1 MTRSGFSPRGARA
14 APADEDAGRR
24 ALLPAGLR
32 DGLPP
37 DAAHRAAVIERLLA
51 EFTAHGYERVEPP
64 LVEFEDSLLGTGGGP
79 EIFRLMDPLS
89 QRMMGVRA
97 DMTIQVARI
106 ATTRLGGRPRPLRL
120 SYAGDVLRV
129 KASQLRPERQFA
141 QVGVEL
147 IGAPDQAADVEV
159 VRLAADALDAL
170 GVRELSIDLNAPPL
184 VPAVFAAFGIGARQ
198 ARQLR
203 AALDRK
209 DADAVAAASG
219 PAAAALGGLMAAT
232 GPARAA
238 LMILTTTE
246 LPAAAEAE
254 RARLIAVIAALLET
268 APALRLTVD
277 PVENRGFEYHTGIG
291 FTLFGR
297 GVRGELGRGG
307 RYLAGADGA
316 RGPEPATGFSLFMDT
331 VLRAVPE
338 AAPVSRVFVPHGTP
352 LDRARELRDRGWI
365 TVAGLAA
372 GAAPEAEARRL
383 GCSHVWRDGAIV
395 EVDAKP

>member
-1 MTRSGFSPRGARA
+1 M
-14 APADEDAGRR
+14 APADDAARR

-37 DAAHRAAVIERLLA
+37 DAAQRAGVIERLIAVLG
-51 EFTAHGYERVEPP
+51 AHGYERVEPP
-64 LVEFEDSLLGTGGGP
+64 LVEFEDSLLVPGSPGGPASGP

-106 ATTRLGGRPRPLRL
+106 ATTRLATRPRPLRL

-129 KASQLRPERQFA
+129 KGTQLRPERQFA

-147 IGAPDQAADVEV
+147 IGAPSVAADVEV
-159 VRLAADALDAL
+159 VRLAAEAL
-170 GVRELSIDLNAPPL
+170 GAIGVPELSIDLNAPPL
-184 VPAVFAAFGIGARQ
+184 VPALLAAFGITGAP
-198 ARQLR
+198 AAAVR

-209 DADAVAAASG
+209 DADAVAAAAG
-219 PAAAALGGLMAAT
+219 PAATALGGLLAAT

-238 LMILTTTE
+238 LMILTTLE
-246 LPAAAEAE
+246 LPEAAQAQ
-254 RARLIAVIAALLET
+254 RARLAAVVSALLDS
-268 APALRLTVD
+268 APDLRLTVD

-307 RYLAGADGA
+307 RYLAGNG
-316 RGPEPATGFSLFMDT
+316 GGGEPATGFSLFMDT

-338 AAPVSRVFVPHGTP
+338 PTPVSRIFLPHGTA
-352 LDRARELRDRGWI
+352 LDQARALRDGGWV
-365 TVAGLAA
+365 TVAGLEP
-372 GAAPEAEARRL
+372 GGIPETEARRL
-383 GCSHVWRDGAIV
+383 GCSHAWRDGAIV
-395 EVDAKP
+395 EVETKS

>member
-1 MTRSGFSPRGARA
+1 VA
-14 APADEDAGRR
+14 AADRDARR

-37 DAAHRAAVIERLLA
+37 DAAHGAAVIERLMAELA
-51 EFTAHGYERVEPP
+51 AHGYERVDPP
-64 LVEFEDSLLGTGGGP
+64 LVEFEDSLLPGGPAGGAP

-106 ATTRLGGRPRPLRL
+106 ATTRLSEHPRPLRL

-129 KASQLRPERQFA
+129 KGTQLRPERQFA
-141 QVGVEL
+141 QVGAEL
-147 IGAPDQAADVEV
+147 IGAPSVAADVEV
-159 VRLAADALDAL
+159 VRLAADALEAI
-170 GVRELSIDLNAPPL
+170 GVAGLSIDLNAPPL
-184 VPAVFAAFGIGARQ
+184 VPAVLAAYGLKGKQ
-198 ARQLR
+198 ATALR

-209 DADAVAAASG
+209 DADAVAAAAG
-219 PAAAALGGLMAAT
+219 PAAAALGGLLAAT

-238 LMILTTTE
+238 LMILTTVE
-246 LPAAAEAE
+246 LPEAAQAQ
-254 RARLIAVIAALLET
+254 RARLAAVVSALLES

-307 RYLAGADGA
+307 RYLAGEASA
-316 RGPEPATGFSLFMDT
+316 AEPATGFSLFLDT
-331 VLRAVPE
+331 ALRAVPE
-338 AAPVSRVFVPHGTP
+338 PAPVSRIFLPHGTP
-352 LDRARELRDRGWI
+352 LDRARALRDRGWV
-365 TVAGLAA
+365 TVAGLEPGGPAL
-372 GAAPEAEARRL
+372 AEARRL
-383 GCSHVWRDGAIV
+383 GCSHAWCDGTIV
-395 EVDAKP
+395 EVEAKS

>member
-1 MTRSGFSPRGARA
+1 MTRSGITPTRSA
-14 APADEDAGRR
+14 AGEDDSARR

-37 DAAHRAAVIERLLA
+37 AAAHRAAVIERLIA
-51 EFTAHGYERVEPP
+51 EFAAHGYERVDPP
-64 LVEFEDSLLGTGGGP
+64 LVEFEDTLLGVGGAP

-97 DMTIQVARI
+97 DMTIQVARL
-106 ATTRLGGRPRPLRL
+106 ATTRLAGRPRPLRL

-129 KASQLRPERQFA
+129 KGTQLRPERQFA

-147 IGAPDQAADVEV
+147 IGASEEAADIEV
-159 VRLAADALDAL
+159 VRLAADALTTL
-170 GVRELSIDLNAPPL
+170 GTRELSIDLNAPPL
-184 VPAVFAAFGIGARQ
+184 VPALFDAFAIAPRQ

-209 DADAVAAASG
+209 DADAVVASAG

-238 LMILTTTE
+238 LMLLTTIE
-246 LPAAAEAE
+246 LPARAEPE
-254 RARLIAVIAALLET
+254 RARLIAVITGLLES

-277 PVENRGFEYHTGIG
+277 PVENRGFEYHTGVG
-291 FTLFGR
+291 FTVFGR

-307 RYLAGADGA
+307 RYLAGDG
-316 RGPEPATGFSLFMDT
+316 EPATGVTLYMDT
-331 VLRAVPE
+331 VLRALPE
-338 AAPVSRVFVPHGTP
+338 PVPVSRIFVPHGTP
-352 LDRARELRDRGWI
+352 LDQARDLRDRGWV
-365 TVAGLAA
+365 TVAGLAPVT
-372 GAAPEAEARRL
+372 APEAEARRQ
-383 GCSHVWRDGAIV
+383 GCSHLWRAGTIV
-395 EVDAKP
+395 EVKSKP

>member
-1 MTRSGFSPRGARA
+1 
-14 APADEDAGRR
+14 
-24 ALLPAGLR
+24 LLPAGLR

-37 DAAHRAAVIERLLA
+37 DAAHRAAVIERLIA
-51 EFTAHGYERVEPP
+51 QFTAHGYERVEPP
-64 LVEFEDSLLGTGGGP
+64 LVEFEDSLLSGEGGP

-129 KASQLRPERQFA
+129 KGSQLRPERQFA

-147 IGAPDQAADVEV
+147 IGASETAADVEV
-159 VRLAADALDAL
+159 VRLAGDALDAL
-170 GVRELSIDLNAPPL
+170 GIHDLSIDLNAPPL
-184 VPAVFAAFGIGARQ
+184 VPAVFEAFGIASRQ

-209 DADAVAAASG
+209 DADAVAAAAG
-219 PAAAALGGLMAAT
+219 PAGAALGGLMAAT

-238 LMILTTTE
+238 LMLLTTTD
-246 LPAAAEAE
+246 LPASAEPE
-254 RARLIAVIAALLET
+254 RARLIGVISQLLET

-277 PVENRGFEYHTGIG
+277 PVENRGFEYHSGVA

-297 GVRGELGRGG
+297 GARGELGRGG
-307 RYLAGADGA
+307 RYLAGAG
-316 RGPEPATGFSLFMDT
+316 GEPATGFSLFMDT

-338 AAPVSRVFVPHGTP
+338 AEPVRRIFVPHGTP
-352 LDRARELRDRGWI
+352 LDRARELRDGGWI
-365 TVAGLAA
+365 TVVGLAPVA
-372 GAAPEAEARRL
+372 SPEAEARRQ
-383 GCSHVWRDGAIV
+383 GCSHVWRAGAVV
-395 EVDAKP
+395 EVEAKS

>member
-1 MTRSGFSPRGARA
+1 M
-14 APADEDAGRR
+14 APADSEARR

-37 DAAHRAAVIERLLA
+37 LAAQRAAVVEQLLA
-51 EFTAHGYERVEPP
+51 TFDAHGYERVDPP
-64 LVEFEDSLLGTGGGP
+64 LVEFEDTLLVSGSPGGPASGP

-97 DMTIQVARI
+97 DLTIQVARI
-106 ATTRLGGRPRPLRL
+106 ATTRLAAQPRPLRL

-129 KASQLRPERQFA
+129 KGSQLRPERQFA

-147 IGAPDQAADVEV
+147 IGAPSVAADVEV
-159 VRLAADALDAL
+159 VRLAADALAAI
-170 GVRELSIDLNAPPL
+170 GVAGLSIDLNAPPL
-184 VPAVFAAFGIGARQ
+184 VPAVLAGFGVSGAPGSP
-198 ARQLR
+198 LR

-209 DADAVAAASG
+209 DADAVIAAAG
-219 PAAAALGGLMAAT
+219 PAGTALGGLLAAT

-238 LMILTTTE
+238 LMILTTIE
-246 LPAAAEAE
+246 LPEAARAQ
-254 RARLIAVIAALLET
+254 RARLAAVVSALLDS
-268 APALRLTVD
+268 APDLRLTVD

-307 RYLAGADGA
+307 RYLAGDGGA
-316 RGPEPATGFSLFMDT
+316 GEPATGFSLFMDT

-338 AAPVSRVFVPHGTP
+338 PVPVARIFLPHGTA
-352 LDRARELRDRGWI
+352 LDQARVLRDGGWV
-365 TVAGLAA
+365 TVAGLEPA
-372 GAAPEAEARRL
+372 GDAVAEAARQ
-383 GCSHVWRDGAIV
+383 GCSHVWQDGAIV
-395 EVDAKP
+395 EVETKS

>member
-1 MTRSGFSPRGARA
+1 MARTTLSPDADDA
-14 APADEDAGRR
+14 ARR

-37 DAAHRAAVIERLLA
+37 DAAHRAAVIERLVA

-64 LVEFEDSLLGTGGGP
+64 LVEFEDTLLGVGGGP

-106 ATTRLGGRPRPLRL
+106 ATTRLAGRPRPLRL

-129 KASQLRPERQFA
+129 KGSQLRPERQFA

-147 IGAPDQAADVEV
+147 IGAPGEAADVEV
-159 VRLAADALDAL
+159 VRLAADALGAL
-170 GVRELSIDLNAPPL
+170 GVRELAIDLNAPPL

-209 DADAVAAASG
+209 DADAITASAG

-238 LMILTTTE
+238 LMLLTTTE
-246 LPAAAEAE
+246 LPAAAEPE
-254 RARLIAVIAALLET
+254 RARLVAAIAALLET
-268 APALRLTVD
+268 APTLRLTVD

-291 FTLFGR
+291 FTVFGR

-307 RYLAGADGA
+307 RYLAGVDAA
-316 RGPEPATGFSLFMDT
+316 PAPEPATGFSLYMDT

-338 AAPVSRVFVPHGTP
+338 AVPVSRIFLPHGTP
-352 LDRARELRDRGWI
+352 LDQARALRDRGWI
-365 TVAGLAA
+365 TVAGLAPA
-372 GAAPEAEARRL
+372 AAPEAEARRQ

-395 EVDAKP
+395 EVGAKP

>member
-1 MTRSGFSPRGARA
+1 M
-14 APADEDAGRR
+14 APSDSDARR

-37 DAAHRAAVIERLLA
+37 DAAHRATVIERLIA
-51 EFTAHGYERVEPP
+51 ELGAHGYERVEPP
-64 LVEFEDSLLGTGGGP
+64 LVEFEDSLLPSGLAGGP

-106 ATTRLGGRPRPLRL
+106 ATTRLAARPRPLRL

-129 KASQLRPERQFA
+129 KGSQLRPERQFA

-147 IGAPDQAADVEV
+147 IGAPSVAADVEV
-159 VRLAADALDAL
+159 VRLAADALEAI
-170 GVRELSIDLNAPPL
+170 GVAELSIDLNAPPL
-184 VPAVFAAFGIGARQ
+184 VPAVLAAFGLAGKQ
-198 ARQLR
+198 AVALR

-209 DADAVAAASG
+209 DADAVAAAAG
-219 PAAAALGGLMAAT
+219 PAAAALGGLLAAT
-232 GPARAA
+232 GQARAA
-238 LMILTTTE
+238 LMILTTVE
-246 LPAAAEAE
+246 LPEAAQAQ
-254 RARLIAVIAALLET
+254 RARLATVVAALLDG

-307 RYLAGADGA
+307 RYLAGNPAA
-316 RGPEPATGFSLFMDT
+316 EPATGFSLFMDT

-338 AAPVSRVFVPHGTP
+338 SAPVSRIFLPHGTV
-352 LDRARELRDRGWI
+352 LDRARELREVGWV
-365 TVAGLAA
+365 TVAGLEPA
-372 GAAPEAEARRL
+372 GEPVAEARRL
-383 GCSHVWRDGAIV
+383 GCSHVWQDGAIV
-395 EVDAKP
+395 EVETKS

>member
-1 MTRSGFSPRGARA
+1 M
-14 APADEDAGRR
+14 APADSEARR

-37 DAAHRAAVIERLLA
+37 LAAQRAAVVEHLLA
-51 EFTAHGYERVEPP
+51 AFDAHGYERVDPP
-64 LVEFEDSLLGTGGGP
+64 LVEFEDTLLVSGVPGGPASGP

-106 ATTRLGGRPRPLRL
+106 ATTRLAAQPRPLRL

-129 KASQLRPERQFA
+129 KGTQLRPERQFA

-147 IGAPDQAADVEV
+147 IGAPSVAADVEV
-159 VRLAADALDAL
+159 VRLAADALAAI
-170 GVRELSIDLNAPPL
+170 GVAELSIDLNAPPL
-184 VPAVFAAFGIGARQ
+184 VPAVLAGFGLSGAPGSP
-198 ARQLR
+198 LR
-203 AALDRK
+203 TALDRK
-209 DADAVAAASG
+209 DADAVIAAAG
-219 PAAAALGGLMAAT
+219 PAGTALGGLLAAT

-238 LMILTTTE
+238 LMILTTVE
-246 LPAAAEAE
+246 LPEAARAQ
-254 RARLIAVIAALLET
+254 RARLAAVVSALLDS
-268 APALRLTVD
+268 APGLRLTVD

-307 RYLAGADGA
+307 RYLAGDGGA
-316 RGPEPATGFSLFMDT
+316 QGTGGEPATGFSLFMDT

-338 AAPVSRVFVPHGTP
+338 PTPVARIFLPHGTA
-352 LDRARELRDRGWI
+352 LDQARALRDGGWV
-365 TVAGLAA
+365 TVAGLEPAGDA
-372 GAAPEAEARRL
+372 GAEAARQ
-383 GCSHVWRDGAIV
+383 GCSHVWRDGAIIEV
-395 EVDAKP
+395 ETKS

>member
-1 MTRSGFSPRGARA
+1 MAQ
-14 APADEDAGRR
+14 ADSDARR

-37 DAAHRAAVIERLLA
+37 DAAQGAAVIERLIA
-51 EFTAHGYERVEPP
+51 AFGAHGYERVEPP
-64 LVEFEDSLLGTGGGP
+64 LVEFEDSLLPAKASGGPGGGP

-106 ATTRLGGRPRPLRL
+106 ATTRLAGRPRPLRL

-129 KASQLRPERQFA
+129 KGTQLRPERQFA

-147 IGAPDQAADVEV
+147 IGAASDAADVEV
-159 VRLAADALDAL
+159 VRLAADALAAI
-170 GVRELSIDLNAPPL
+170 GVAELSIDLNAPPL
-184 VPAVFAAFGIGARQ
+184 VPAVLAGFGLTGKPAAA
-198 ARQLR
+198 LR

-209 DADAVAAASG
+209 DADAVAAAAG
-219 PAAAALGGLMAAT
+219 PAATALGGLLAAT

-238 LMILTTTE
+238 LMILTTVE
-246 LPAAAEAE
+246 LPAAAQAL
-254 RARLIAVIAALLET
+254 RARLAAVVAALLDS
-268 APALRLTVD
+268 APELRLTVD

-307 RYLAGADGA
+307 RYLAGTPAT
-316 RGPEPATGFSLFMDT
+316 EPATGFSLFMDT

-338 AAPVSRVFVPHGTP
+338 EAPVSRIFLPHGTK
-352 LDRARELRDRGWI
+352 LDRARELRDRGWV
-365 TVAGLAA
+365 TVAGLEPT
-372 GAAPEAEARRL
+372 GEPVAEARRL
-383 GCSHVWRDGAIV
+383 GCSHVWQDGAIV
-395 EVDAKP
+395 EVEAKS